1 MTCRD
6 PALSRLIDKF
16 WPRHSWFAGSEEN
29 HLKYLRII
37 VILSFTGMGGAG
49 TAAATA
55 PFGGRTQHQDRHIP
69 LTLHF
74 EVPSMKSPSART
86 TKIVGLAAAPVAIV
100 LAGAMVWQASNAAFT
115 ATTRNSGNSWSTGQV
130 ALTDDDKGAAAFTVE
145 NLVPG
150 QTGTKCIAVTSN
162 STVPGE
168 VRSYVQNL
176 ATSAAGLE
184 DHITLTVE
192 RGTGGSFNNC
202 DGFTPVEAAPEAYSL
217 KELSAANH
225 DYATGGTHTAW
236 DTKGNPGESTVYR
249 GTWKFDAAGLSQ
261 SQVDALQGARTSID
275 LVWELQSNDPA
286 N

>member
-1 MTCRD
+1 MQ
-6 PALSRLIDKF
+6 
-16 WPRHSWFAGSEEN
+16 N
-29 HLKYLRII
+29 
-37 VILSFTGMGGAG
+37 
-49 TAAATA
+49 
-55 PFGGRTQHQDRHIP
+55 
-69 LTLHF
+69 
-74 EVPSMKSPSART
+74 PSART
-86 TKIVGLAAAPVAIV
+86 AKIVGLAAAPVAIV

-115 ATTRNSGNSWSTGQV
+115 ATTRNSGNSWATGQV

-150 QTGTKCIAVTSN
+150 QTGTKCIVVTSN

-202 DGFTPVEAAPEAYSL
+202 EGFTPTEGTPEAASL
-217 KELSAANH
+217 KELSAANYN
-225 DYATGGTHTAW
+225 YATGGANTAW
-236 DTKGNPGESTVYR
+236 DTEGTPGESTVYR
-249 GTWKFDAAGLSQ
+249 GTWTFDAAGLTQ
-261 SQVDALQGARTSID
+261 SQVDALQGSRTSID
-275 LVWELQSNDPA
+275 LVWELQSNAPA